1 MASIVDSFR
10 EVFSD
15 NLAVLKI
22 IVLTIPLFYSYPLY
36 VQAKGDHTG
45 FTWMAVLTFLL
56 LFGFLIGTAHNIISE
71 SDAVLPSLNPLKL
84 LFNALKGILAV
95 GPTILIWCWVANY
108 ITSLIYIVPWLDITL
123 KVIIWII
130 VTAVILTALLMFCRR
145 QRISDAYNLKFIF
158 EKAGDLIVVVLF
170 FMVQLLLI
178 NLPTTGF
185 IGYVLLLLFGFGPVF
200 DFYVALIIVFNLGVL
215 GHYLGQVNYEALGA

>member
-1 MASIVDSFR
+1 MASIIDSFR

-15 NLAVLKI
+15 NLAALKV
-22 IVLTIPLFYSYPLY
+22 IVLSIPLFYSYQLF
-36 VQAKGDHTG
+36 VQAKGDYSG
-45 FTWMAVLTFLL
+45 FTWMAILTFML

-71 SDAVLPSLNPLKL
+71 SDAILPSLNPIKL
-84 LFNALKGILAV
+84 LFNAVKGVLAI
-95 GPTILIWCWVANY
+95 GPTILVWSWLANY
-108 ITSLIYIVPWLDITL
+108 ITSLIYIIPWLDITL

-130 VTAVILTALLMFCRR
+130 VAAVILTALLTFCRR

-158 EKAGDLIVVVLF
+158 EKAGDLIVVVLVF
-170 FMVQLLLI
+170 ILQLLMI

-200 DFYVALIIVFNLGVL
+200 DFYIALVVVFNLGVL